1 MLTEGVWAELEM
13 KICFLKTLWKKI
25 IEKLATLSKIGFS
38 IECSV
43 AEFYSDFPSHVSIL
57 PFE

>member
-1 MLTEGVWAELEM
+1 MLTEGVWGELEM

-38 IECSV
+38 IECFI
-43 AEFYSDFPSHVSIL
+43 AEFYSDFPSHVPIL